1 MVTMTDQNNGALFA
15 RELQRLEVH
24 FGHQRAG
31 GVNHFQRA
39 GLGFIAHRRRNAVGA
54 ENQHRAV
61 RYFLDGFHENR
72 AAPAYRFEMLDF
84 FLGNGEIVGRE
95 NSQVSQLAWGESSLF
110 SVFRRKPTAPH
121 GVELECFFT
130 VQSVLLRI
138 EAETPDGLAGDKPV
152 EGKVWVIARNAGCV
166 GACSHGNAH
175 LQHAADPWSSLRLLW
190 AGPRSAI
197 FSLES
202 HTLLH

>member
-1 MVTMTDQNNGALFA
+1 M
-15 RELQRLEVH
+15 
-24 FGHQRAG
+24 G
-31 GVNHFQRA
+31 GIDD
-39 GLGFIAHRRRNAVGA
+39 L
-54 ENQHRAV
+54 
-61 RYFLDGFHENR
+61 
-72 AAPAYRFEMLDF
+72 PADDRKYGFEMLDF

-121 GVELECFFT
+121 GVELECFFS

-152 EGKVWVIARNAGCV
+152 EGKVWVITRNAGCV

-175 LQHAADPWSSLRLLW
+175 LQHAADRWSALGLLW
-190 AGPRSAI
+190 AVPRDEI
-197 FSLES
+197 FSLEG
-202 HTLLH
+202 HAVLHSDSAAKRLDALDVAIGNCFAVIEEP